1 MNFTT
6 DEKTMYKVMK
16 AIYDSGI
23 PIDFKGSMVLKACL
37 KECGYSEN
45 VRHTVDIDAN
55 WHSDSFPTGEQM
67 VKSLQNAL
75 NVNNIALDVSMYRM
89 YGEGKSAGFDLKY
102 KNSDEILFS
111 MDIDV
116 NRPKTATRLY
126 EIDGFKF
133 YGIAPVQMLAD
144 KVSVVSTDK
153 VFRRVKDVIDLYY
166 FSNAFE
172 FNATK
177 VVDALD
183 ESGRSLGDF
192 NGFLYRIDDL
202 EHAYGRFKVGDDV
215 KKPDFD
221 EMYCSVRDYIK
232 DILPTGKPR
241 ELECT
246 FDDNQ
251 GGDRGR

>member
-1 MNFTT
+1 MNI
-6 DEKTMYKVMK
+6 DAEERTMYSVMK

-23 PIDFKGSMVLKACL
+23 PVDFKGSMVLKACL
-37 KECGYSEN
+37 KECGYSED

-55 WHSDSFPTGEQM
+55 WHSDNFPTGEQM
-67 VKSLQNAL
+67 VGSLQKAL
-75 NVNNIALDVSMYRM
+75 NANGIDLDVCLHRM
-89 YGEGKSAGFDLKY
+89 YGEGKSAGFKLKE
-102 KNSDEILFS
+102 KGTDTTLFS

-116 NRPKTATRLY
+116 NRPKTPTKLY
-126 EIDGFKF
+126 EIEGFKF

-183 ESGRSLGDF
+183 KSGRSLGDF

-202 EHAYGRFKVGDDV
+202 EHAYDKFRVGDDI
-215 KKPDFD
+215 KKPAFD
-221 EMYCSVRDYIK
+221 EMYRSVRDYIK
-232 DILPTGKPR
+232 DVLPTGKPR
-241 ELECT
+241 EI
-246 FDDNQ
+246 
-251 GGDRGR
+251 